1 MTTKEFC
8 PNCEKETQLERK
20 ERMEAFQVKGD
31 TINVPVIIFVCKAC
45 GTDFYDPNSDPND
58 TAFRE
63 YRKQHQWTQP
73 EEIVAFRKQYGFS
86 QAELADLMGWGIATL
101 SRYENGAL
109 QSESHE
115 RVLGL
120 LREPSNILRLLK
132 ENRGSFPPERRQD
145 LISLLTPR
153 KNELISKLFETILA
167 KEDVDEYSGYR
178 RFDLNRLKA
187 LIQFFCK
194 GGCQKTNLN
203 KLLFYSDFKAC
214 KELGSSITGTRY
226 VRIDYGPAIDDFNY
240 YFAAMVEEGLLEV
253 EEIVYPNGY
262 IGERYLSKTAP
273 DLSGLSDSERDL
285 LSLVKRHL
293 GGLTAKEIADR
304 SHKEAAY
311 KKTDE
316 KKPISYIHSKALSF

>member
-1 MTTKEFC
+1 MTTKGFC
-8 PNCEKETQLERK
+8 PNCETETQLERK
-20 ERMEAFQVKGD
+20 ERLESFQVKGES
-31 TINVPVIIFVCKAC
+31 INVSVTIFVCKEC
-45 GTDFYDPNSDPND
+45 GTDFYDPDSDPND

-86 QAELADLMGWGIATL
+86 QAELADLLGWGIATL

-120 LREPSNILRLLK
+120 LKEPLNILRLLK

-145 LISLLTPR
+145 LISSLTPR
-153 KNELISKLFETILA
+153 RNELISKLFETILA
-167 KEDVDEYSGYR
+167 KDDVDEYSGYR
-178 RFDLNRLKA
+178 KFDLNRLKTV
-187 LIQFFCK
+187 IQFFCK

-203 KLLFYSDFKAC
+203 KLLFYTDFKAC
-214 KELGSSITGTRY
+214 KEFGLSITGTRY
-226 VRIDYGPAIDDFNY
+226 VRIDYGPVIDDFNF
-240 YFAAMVEEGLLEV
+240 YFASMVEEGLLEV
-253 EEIVYPNGY
+253 EEVLYPNGY
-262 IGERYLSKTAP
+262 VGEKYIAKTEP
-273 DLSGLSDSERDL
+273 DLSNLNDSERDVL
-285 LSLVKRHL
+285 LSVKRQL

-311 KKTDE
+311 KKSEE
-316 KKPISYIHSKALSF
+316 KKPISYIHSKELSL